1 VGRDGARDGVF
12 EPARLCF
19 CLIDLIGGQDG
30 LETLEVVASGIA
42 CVEGD
47 QKPNVGLEAILDR
60 ATTVRE
66 SFREQVWSYRGA
78 EAPDDRATEVALN
91 RFHVRSWLY
100 ELHAERRKTR
110 TRTVASRREHPSE
123 AAFDKD
129 WRIDLPSREAS
140 GTEYSTVRRPFP
152 AGSLPGR

>member
-12 EPARLCF
+12 EPARRCF

-66 SFREQVWSYRGA
+66 SFREQVWTYRGA
-78 EAPDDRATEVALN
+78 EAPDDRATELN
-91 RFHVRSWLY
+91 RFHVRSGLY
-100 ELHAERRKTR
+100 ELHAERRKAR

-129 WRIDLPSREAS
+129 LTIDLPSREAS
-140 GTEYSTVRRPFP
+140 GTEYSTVRRPVP